1 MINRSAIYII
11 ALAGS
16 VMATTQASAQAPAW
30 AVGTWRGT
38 IQGLTSSK
46 EGPDRILV
54 IGTGGKC
61 NWDIASNSA
70 KPSAQACT
78 IGPNSISVSAGSGST
93 VDMQHKN
100 GKLDGTWQPRSGKS
114 YVISMTKQ

>member
-1 MINRSAIYII
+1 MLSRSAIYFV

-16 VMATTQASAQAPAW
+16 VLASMEVSAQAPAW

-38 IQGLTSSK
+38 IQGLPSSK
-46 EGPDRILV
+46 EGPDRVLV
-54 IGTGGKC
+54 IDIDGTCKW
-61 NWDIASNSA
+61 NISSNSA
-70 KPSAQACT
+70 KPQACT
-78 IGPNSISVSAGSGST
+78 VGPNSVSISAGSGST

-114 YVISMTKQ
+114 YLISMTKQ

>member
-1 MINRSAIYII
+1 MFSRLPICTI
-11 ALAGS
+11 ALGGS
-16 VMATTQASAQAPAW
+16 LFLAAEATAQTPEW

-61 NWDIASNSA
+61 NWDIASNGA
-70 KPSAQACT
+70 KPSPQACT
-78 IGPNSISVSAGSGST
+78 IGPNSISVSAGSGAT